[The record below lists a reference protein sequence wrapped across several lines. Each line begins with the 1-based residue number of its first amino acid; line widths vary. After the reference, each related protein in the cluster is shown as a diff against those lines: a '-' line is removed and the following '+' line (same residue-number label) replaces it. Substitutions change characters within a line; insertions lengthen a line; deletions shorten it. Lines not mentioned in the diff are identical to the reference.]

1 MPYGDLT
8 PYRDPNA
15 IARSASWPEPAVR
28 QGLRVGIVSL
38 ALATLMS
45 FVAGVGST
53 VVYFQSINEVPLAA
67 LPLIEADK
75 TPSRVRPEGLDSNG
89 DRLMASTPAPA
100 PTSGS
105 SLPSPISSAQ
115 AATRDPAVDLTPQG
129 IPSAPEMVPPVAAA
143 VIELAPPIPTAT
155 PPVPAASKAEA
166 EVDVAATPL
175 TDQFR
180 LQLATMRSAEGAR
193 QEMGRLNA
201 LYASLTPALELSV
214 QRLEQGERGVFY
226 RVLSEPVGERSD
238 ASQLC
243 AAIAERR
250 GQCRIVAVVAGSAPA
265 VAQAP
270 KPVEPAPVIA
280 ASAPVP
286 VPVAPVVVA
295 AAPAPQT
302 NPAAP
307 VIAAKT
313 AAMETAANSNGASS
327 VRAQLGSMRSAE
339 GAARELARLKE
350 VHAGSLT
357 STELSISKID
367 QGDRGVFYRI
377 LTAPLPDR
385 ASASE
390 FCKSL
395 GPQHGCVLIPQR
407 PSA

>member
-15 IARSASWPEPAVR
+15 VARSASWPEPAVR

-38 ALATLMS
+38 ALATLMA
-45 FVAGVGST
+45 FAAGVGST

-89 DRLMASTPAPA
+89 NRLMASTPAPA
-100 PTSGS
+100 SSG
-105 SLPSPISSAQ
+105 LPSPISSAMA
-115 AATRDPAVDLTPQG
+115 AATDPAVDLAPQG
-129 IPSAPEMVPPVAAA
+129 IPAAPEIVPPSAGA
-143 VIELAPPIPTAT
+143 VIELAPAAE
-155 PPVPAASKAEA
+155 PAAP
-166 EVDVAATPL
+166 VVAARKPEPEIAPTPSAE
-175 TDQFR
+175 QFR

-193 QEMGRLNA
+193 QEMSRLNA

-226 RVLSEPVGERSD
+226 RVLSDPVGERSD

-243 AAIAERR
+243 ATIAERR
-250 GQCRIVAVVAGSAPA
+250 GQCRIVAVAGGGPV

-270 KPVEPAPVIA
+270 KPIVPAPVIA
-280 ASAPVP
+280 APAPAP
-286 VPVAPVVVA
+286 TPVAPAAVA
-295 AAPAPQT
+295 AAPPPPQV
-302 NPAAP
+302 NLAAP

-313 AAMETAANSNGASS
+313 AAMETAANSNGASG
-327 VRAQLGSMRSAE
+327 VRAQLGSMRSPE

-350 VHAGSLT
+350 VHADALT
-357 STELSISKID
+357 STDLSVSKID

>member
-15 IARSASWPEPAVR
+15 VARSASWPEPAVR

-45 FVAGVGST
+45 FAAGVGST
-53 VVYFQSINEVPLAA
+53 IVYFQSINEVPLAA

-89 DRLMASTPAPA
+89 NRLMASTPSLA

-115 AATRDPAVDLTPQG
+115 AATTDPAVDLTPQG
-129 IPSAPEMVPPVAAA
+129 IPSAPEVVPPVVAA
-143 VIELAPPIPTAT
+143 VIELAPAVPTAT
-155 PPVPAASKAEA
+155 PLVPATSKS
-166 EVDVAATPL
+166 EVDVAATPSA
-175 TDQFR
+175 DQFR

-193 QEMGRLNA
+193 QEMSRLNA

-226 RVLSEPVGERSD
+226 RVLSDAVGERSD

-243 AAIAERR
+243 ATIAERR
-250 GQCRIVAVVAGSAPA
+250 GQCRIVAMTGGGPV

-270 KPVEPAPVIA
+270 KPVVPVPVIA
-280 ASAPVP
+280 APAPAP
-286 VPVAPVVVA
+286 APVAPAVVA
-295 AAPAPQT
+295 AAPPPQA

-313 AAMETAANSNGASS
+313 AAMESAANSNGASG
-327 VRAQLGSMRSAE
+327 VRAQLGSMRSPE

-350 VHAGSLT
+350 VHADALT
-357 STELSISKID
+357 STDLSVSKID